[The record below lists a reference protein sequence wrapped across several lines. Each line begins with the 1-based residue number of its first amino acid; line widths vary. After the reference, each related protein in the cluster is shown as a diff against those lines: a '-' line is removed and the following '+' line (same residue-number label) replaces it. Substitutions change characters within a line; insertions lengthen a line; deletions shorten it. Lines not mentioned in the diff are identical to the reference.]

1 MKNTTF
7 ISILFTVSLF
17 ACGKQTEV
25 VTLEKTSP
33 AYALGKTLSSTL
45 PIMDPD
51 SNQILVKTNVFRISA
66 GEVLDFV
73 KSMYGSQAEGL
84 SRMEKQQLSDFMKR
98 TTMQLIEKKL
108 LLRVAQKANVDVT
121 PSAVDSLLNAQYVR
135 AGGEEQFL
143 DFLKNNEID
152 IEFVKQDV
160 ENSLIINS
168 YLRGIVE
175 QRCQITEEQIQE
187 AYQAFIQDTVVDVR
201 HILLMTRDK
210 SDAEK
215 KEIRDQ
221 LENILKRARGGED
234 FSALAKQY
242 SEDPGSK
249 ENGGLYE
256 DVTRGVMVK
265 PFEDAAFS
273 VPPGELSDIVETQ
286 YGYHI
291 LKIVDR
297 KTNDKPLEEERSE
310 LEEKLRGPESETI
323 IVDHIEELKKEV
335 ELEILNF

>member
-1 MKNTTF
+1 MRKTTVVL
-7 ISILFTVSLF
+7 LFLTVSLF

-73 KSMYGSQAEGL
+73 KSMYGSQADGL
-84 SRMEKQQLSDFMKR
+84 SNMEKQQLSDFIKR

-108 LLRVAQKANVDVT
+108 LLRAARKASIKVT
-121 PSAVDSLLNAQYVR
+121 PSEVDSLLNTQYTR

-152 IEFVKQDV
+152 IEFVKVDV
-160 ENSLIINS
+160 ENSLIINT

-175 QRCQITEEQIQE
+175 QRSQITEEQIQE

-215 KEIRDQ
+215 KGIRDQ
-221 LENILKRARGGED
+221 LESILRALSDTHAAAQTNFPVDRGG
-234 FSALAKQY
+234 
-242 SEDPGSK
+242 
-249 ENGGLYE
+249 
-256 DVTRGVMVK
+256 
-265 PFEDAAFS
+265 
-273 VPPGELSDIVETQ
+273 
-286 YGYHI
+286 I
-291 LKIVDR
+291 LHFD
-297 KTNDKPLEEERSE
+297 
-310 LEEKLRGPESETI
+310 G
-323 IVDHIEELKKEV
+323 
-335 ELEILNF
+335 